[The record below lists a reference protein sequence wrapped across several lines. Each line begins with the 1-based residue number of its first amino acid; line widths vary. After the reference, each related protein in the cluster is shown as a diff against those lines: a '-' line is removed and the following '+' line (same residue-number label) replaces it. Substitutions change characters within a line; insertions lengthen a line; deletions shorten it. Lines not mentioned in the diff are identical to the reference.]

1 MPNLNNTLL
10 FKDCVNY
17 LDAGA
22 RVSEFGNASNILRA
36 VADNDYTT
44 FSTETDYAINMAI
57 DMATPTRV
65 DAFFLKSKGVASH
78 IGTPSGGTGTGWTH
92 RTLPS
97 TVDNIRGEAIST
109 TVDGFQHDLYLL
121 PAHFTATSVRLQF
134 TGTNVEIYEMMLL
147 EVIQEIDATTSDFV
161 EFQAEQADR
170 AGRVE
175 RSPIGGVS
183 VISGEG
189 DREKRDVNMTVYI
202 HPGGNTLID
211 SPDEFLYLLEA
222 NTRLVMAEAFT
233 ENPQWVYPAIVG
245 SLEIPVP
252 YHNPTYKPLGYNMPI
267 LVRER

>member
-17 LDAGA
+17 LGDGA
-22 RVSEFGNASNILRA
+22 RVSEFGNTSNIIRA
-36 VADNDYTT
+36 AADNDYTT

-78 IGTPSGGTGTGWTH
+78 ICTPTGGTGTGWTQ

-97 TVDNIRGEAIST
+97 TVDNIRGESVST

-170 AGRVE
+170 AARVE
-175 RSPIGGVS
+175 RSPIGSVS

-222 NTRLVMAEAFT
+222 NTRLVMAEGFS

-252 YHNPTYKPLGYNMPI
+252 YHNSTYKPLGYNMPI

>member
-1 MPNLNNTLL
+1 
-10 FKDCVNY
+10 
-17 LDAGA
+17 
-22 RVSEFGNASNILRA
+22 
-36 VADNDYTT
+36 
-44 FSTETDYAINMAI
+44 
-57 DMATPTRV
+57 
-65 DAFFLKSKGVASH
+65 
-78 IGTPSGGTGTGWTH
+78 
-92 RTLPS
+92 
-97 TVDNIRGEAIST
+97 
-109 TVDGFQHDLYLL
+109 
-121 PAHFTATSVRLQF
+121 
-134 TGTNVEIYEMMLL
+134 MLL

-170 AGRVE
+170 AARVE
-175 RSPIGGVS
+175 RSPIGSLS

>member
-22 RVSEFGNASNILRA
+22 RVSEFGNASNIIRA
-36 VADNDYTT
+36 AADNDYST
-44 FSTETDYAINMAI
+44 FSTETDYAINIA
-57 DMATPTRV
+57 ANGNPTRV
-65 DAFFLKSKGVASH
+65 DAIFVKSKGVASH

-175 RSPIGGVS
+175 RSPIGSLS

-189 DREKRDVNMTVYI
+189 DREKRDVNMTLYI

>member
-17 LDAGA
+17 LDDGA

-36 VADNDYTT
+36 VADNDYRRFPQKRITP
-44 FSTETDYAINMAI
+44 SISLRHGN
-57 DMATPTRV
+57 PTRV

-97 TVDNIRGEAIST
+97 TVNNIRGESVST

-121 PAHFTATSVRLQF
+121 PTHFTATGVRLQF

-147 EVIQEIDATTSDFV
+147 EVLQEINATYSDFL
-161 EFQAEQADR
+161 EYNAEQADR
-170 AGRVE
+170 AARVE
-175 RSPIGGVS
+175 RSPIGSLS

-202 HPGGNTLID
+202 RPGGTTLIQ

-222 NTRLVMAEAFT
+222 NTRLVMAEGFS
-233 ENPQWVYPAIVG
+233 ENPSFLFPAIVG
-245 SLEIPVP
+245 SLEIPVR
-252 YHNPTYKPLGYNMPI
+252 YLTNWKGAGYAMDFSI
-267 LVRER
+267 RER